1 MCDGKGDG
9 GLGGVGWHDGNGGEQ
24 SETDIGAARVA
35 ITTDVAR
42 TPDSVEPPGQKFL
55 PGRGTIPPQCHR
67 LFISS

>member
-1 MCDGKGDG
+1 MARGTRPW
-9 GLGGVGWHDGNGGEQ
+9 GVGWHEGEQ
-24 SETDIGAARVA
+24 SETDIGVARVA

-55 PGRGTIPPQCHR
+55 SGRGTIPPQCHR